1 MRYQYS
7 TGGFYEEA
15 IEAALKGAKT
25 IWEGAKKA
33 QKEKE
38 AKEAAKKQP
47 KDKTATDKVVDAAK
61 ELAKGQVK
69 QAVRESVPAWV
80 WIALGYLILKGVRR

>member
-1 MRYQYS
+1 MRYQYT

-15 IEAALKGAKT
+15 IEAAFKGAKSL
-25 IWEGAKKA
+25 WEGAKKA

-38 AKEAAKKQP
+38 EKEKAKKQP
-47 KDKTATDKVVDAAK
+47 KDKTTTEKAVEAAK

-69 QAVRESVPAWV
+69 AAVKDSIPSWV
-80 WIALGYLILKGVRR
+80 WIAVGYLILKGVRR